1 MDEPRKRNVRW
12 LLGVLVVA
20 IAAGTIW
27 AATALA
33 GGSGGTSTPP
43 AAKPVG
49 KATPAAKAQTNRAK
63 ARGGHEC
70 PNRDGATSSPDV

>member
-1 MDEPRKRNVRW
+1 MDEPRKRNARW

-33 GGSGGTSTPP
+33 GGSAGNSSPP
-43 AAKPVG
+43 AGKPAG
-49 KATPAAKAQTNRAK
+49 KATPAAKARADRAK
-63 ARGGHEC
+63 ARAGHDC
-70 PNRDGATSSPDV
+70 PNRDRATSSLDV

>member
-1 MDEPRKRNVRW
+1 MDEPRKRKARW

-33 GGSGGTSTPP
+33 GGGSSSTPP
-43 AAKPVG
+43 AAKPTG
-49 KATPAAKAQTNRAK
+49 KATPAAKAQARAK
-63 ARGGHEC
+63 AHAGRDC
-70 PNRDGATSSPDV
+70 PNKDRASSSLDV

>member
-1 MDEPRKRNVRW
+1 MDEPRKRQFRW

-33 GGSGGTSTPP
+33 GGGTSKPP
-43 AAKPVG
+43 AAKPTG
-49 KATPAAKAQTNRAK
+49 KATPAAKAQAKAK
-63 ARGGHEC
+63 ARAGHDC
-70 PNRDGATSSPDV
+70 PNRDGASSSLDV